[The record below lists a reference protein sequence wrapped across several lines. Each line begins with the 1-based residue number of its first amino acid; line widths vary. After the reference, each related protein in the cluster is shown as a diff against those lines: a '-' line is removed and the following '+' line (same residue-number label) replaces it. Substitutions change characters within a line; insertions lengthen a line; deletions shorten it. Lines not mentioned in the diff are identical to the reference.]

1 MLARAKC
8 LEVAAQS
15 RTSGET
21 PQAIILRAATYW
33 DWVGLSAEDEA
44 APLPSDTPRKRT
56 R

>member
-15 RTSGET
+15 RTAGEN
-21 PQAIILRAATYW
+21 PQTIILRAATYW
-33 DWVGLSAEDEA
+33 DWVGLSAEEEA
-44 APLPSDTPRKRT
+44 APVPSDTPRKRT